1 MGLSGCGLCPK
12 SKCVFADLCVCVCV
26 CVCLAPKQP
35 SGVAKVL
42 EALSRG
48 LVGRS
53 WHPPQHPHLV
63 LSFLRGEGL
72 LTAESTTWGWRRLSG
87 SGEGSGWRRQGWG

>member
-12 SKCVFADLCVCVCV
+12 SKCVFADLCVCVC
-26 CVCLAPKQP
+26 LAPNQP
-35 SGVAKVL
+35 AGVAKGL

-48 LVGRS
+48 LTGQS
-53 WHPPQHPHLV
+53 WHPLQHPLLV

-72 LTAESTTWGWRRLSG
+72 VTAESMTWGWRRLSG
-87 SGEGSGWRRQGWG
+87 SREGSGWKRQGWE